1 MNSQNLKL
9 CLPALPLRLFFCG
22 KGINKCAYG
31 ICNYCSVKLQLLI
44 EFVHWRNAL
53 VVVLSLKSSQ
63 RRQQKHVPCS
73 FAHFR
78 VPWIQV
84 INSVYILDW
93 LLCSYIFSKCVC
105 AYQTKSSFSP
115 SSKIKVQ
122 NFTQW
127 VKCNSFKK
135 STKNWKLQWPLKTS
149 KDLQRPP
156 KTSKDLQRPPMTFNT
171 LQWPPKTS
179 NDLQRRPHP

>member
-9 CLPALPLRLFFCG
+9 CLPTLPLRLFFCG

-122 NFTQW
+122 KLYTVSQMQFIQKIN
-127 VKCNSFKK
+127 KK
-135 STKNWKLQWPLKTS
+135 LKTPMTS
-149 KDLQRPP
+149 NDLQRPPMTSNDLQRHLKASKELQWPP
-156 KTSKDLQRPPMTFNT
+156 KTSKDL
-171 LQWPPKTS
+171 
-179 NDLQRRPHP
+179 